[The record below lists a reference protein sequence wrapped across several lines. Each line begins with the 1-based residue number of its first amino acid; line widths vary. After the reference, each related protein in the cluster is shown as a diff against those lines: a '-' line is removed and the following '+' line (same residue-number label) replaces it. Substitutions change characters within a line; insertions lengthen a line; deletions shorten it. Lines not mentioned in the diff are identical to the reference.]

1 MSSRYSS
8 QSSYSPTRHGSSLG
22 RSRSTSTIKKGNL
35 STDEDTA
42 LSDMHRKVSVC
53 ACVYMCVCVCCVCNA
68 HIRLCKV
75 FLAVQ
80 ILLKFDFSC
89 LYDLRQGIPW
99 TPLCTQIFPNQYV
112 QCVCV

>member
-53 ACVYMCVCVCCVCNA
+53 ACVCIHVCVCV
-68 HIRLCKV
+68 
-75 FLAVQ
+75 
-80 ILLKFDFSC
+80 
-89 LYDLRQGIPW
+89 
-99 TPLCTQIFPNQYV
+99 
-112 QCVCV
+112 VCVMHILGCVKYF